1 VHSRFYAPTARGGA
15 VVTLPVEEA
24 QHLTR
29 VLRLTAGD
37 RVRVFNGRGQEFDA
51 IVDTTAKQAVT
62 VRVGEP
68 HLPAPEPRIAVSLV
82 QAVLKGDKMDDVI
95 RDAVMLG
102 VTAVQ
107 PIIATRSEASLA
119 TLDRGHRRERW
130 ERIAISSTKQC
141 GRAVVPRIA
150 DVVPFSHVPSAIS
163 ALALPGPALML
174 VEPSA
179 TVDAVALTEL
189 DLPAPVEATL
199 LVGPEGGWTAHE
211 LSLAQSTCRFVSIGA
226 RTLRA
231 DAMALVALSAVFAMW
246 KEF

>member
-1 VHSRFYAPTARGGA
+1 VHARFYAPAARGGSL
-15 VVTLPVEEA
+15 VTLPVEEA

-29 VLRLTAGD
+29 VLRLTVGD
-37 RVRVFNGRGQEFDA
+37 RIRVFNGRGQEFDA
-51 IVDTTAKQAVT
+51 IVDTTARQAVT

-68 HLPAPEPRIAVSLV
+68 HMPAPEPRIAITLV

-102 VTAVQ
+102 VVAVQ
-107 PIIATRSEASLA
+107 PVVASRSETSLA

-150 DVVPFSHVPSAIS
+150 DVVPFAHVPAAIA

-179 TVDAVALTEL
+179 SADALALTDL
-189 DLPAPVEATL
+189 DVPPPVEATL
-199 LVGPEGGWTAHE
+199 LVGPEGGWATHE
-211 LSLAQSTCRFVSIGA
+211 ISAAQSTCRFVSIGA

-231 DAMALVALSAVFAMW
+231 DAMAVVALSAVFAMW

>member
-1 VHSRFYAPTARGGA
+1 L
-15 VVTLPVEEA
+15 VTLPVEEA

-29 VLRLTAGD
+29 VLRLTVGD
-37 RVRVFNGRGQEFDA
+37 RIRVFNGRGQEFDA
-51 IVDTTAKQAVT
+51 IVDTTARQAVT

-68 HLPAPEPRIAVSLV
+68 HLPAPEPRIAITLV
-82 QAVLKGDKMDDVI
+82 QAVLKGEKMDDVI

-102 VTAVQ
+102 VVAVQ
-107 PIIATRSEASLA
+107 PVVATRSETSLA

-150 DVVPFSHVPSAIS
+150 DVVPFAHVPPAIS

-179 TVDAVALTEL
+179 SADALALTDL
-189 DLPAPVEATL
+189 DVPPPVEATL
-199 LVGPEGGWTAHE
+199 IVGPEGGWTTHE
-211 LSLAQSTCRFVSIGA
+211 IAAAQSTCRFVSIGA

-231 DAMALVALSAVFAMW
+231 DAMAVVALSAVFAMW